1 MASLILGVLIC
12 LLVLLIL
19 DSQLK
24 DIQKKQRQVNDIAK
38 NAEKQR
44 ELNLKLNTELEKM
57 GVDLGDD
64 RIIEVI
70 AYLEGDCSADELIGY
85 LEEL

>member
-1 MASLILGVLIC
+1 
-12 LLVLLIL
+12 
-19 DSQLK
+19 
-24 DIQKKQRQVNDIAK
+24 
-38 NAEKQR
+38 
-44 ELNLKLNTELEKM
+44 M